1 MDIAYNGGG
10 MAEESVEREL
20 KRFLYSK
27 EVAPNDVLWL
37 VLGLPINGE
46 MKSLKLNIAETLV
59 MGFGNSGIHLKT
71 NHDGYVSW

>member
-1 MDIAYNGGG
+1 
-10 MAEESVEREL
+10 MAGESVEREL

-37 VLGLPINGE
+37 VLGLPIKDGE
-46 MKSLKLNIAETLV
+46 MKYLKLNIAETLV